1 MQRKLTQREEKIVI
15 WIGIGVPW
23 ALYLIGLIG
32 LGRL

>member
-1 MQRKLTQREEKIVI
+1 MQRELTPSEERVVI

-32 LGRL
+32 LGRI

>member
-1 MQRKLTQREEKIVI
+1 MQQKLTHNEEKIVI